1 MAAPLGTV
9 TGGGSVAWARGG
21 VAAAEVAPVVD
32 ALCPQQLCESVC
44 TSRAEGCLALSGQVE
59 PEALDAV
66 AQHAQIARRDDA
78 LDGVAVVDDD
88 LHEGCEHAE
97 RVAGRERAVREGP
110 AQQPRLSNCWRVDAA
125 ARERGEGEG
134 SRTTRKV
141 TGRAPQH
148 AVTAVCGPA

>member
-1 MAAPLGTV
+1 
-9 TGGGSVAWARGG
+9 
-21 VAAAEVAPVVD
+21 
-32 ALCPQQLCESVC
+32 VC

-125 ARERGEGEG
+125 ARERGG
-134 SRTTRKV
+134 SRTTWKV
-141 TGRAPQH
+141 TGRALQH